1 MMTDETPKPK
11 SDKKGRNSHILVQ
24 TNVPH
29 QTRAY
34 PPTLTAA
41 VNQRISL
48 DELARYIVGYLK
60 QKGIVITR
68 RSLLVKRIGPTID
81 EADNASVSKSPTHGR
96 YFTRIGLDLFMYLDE
111 SQESLGRDLLIEESS
126 LFGPMSAW
134 SVSRRMAIFRVDD
147 ETSLNR
153 VEETLTGRGFEKIDA
168 SRDALEKGFKTGDT
182 SPLINMRTGRSKI

>member
-1 MMTDETPKPK
+1 MAV
-11 SDKKGRNSHILVQ
+11 KGFHGCLSVARA
-24 TNVPH
+24 
-29 QTRAY
+29 RAY

-68 RSLLVKRIGPTID
+68 RSLLVKRIVPTID
-81 EADNASVSKSPTHGR
+81 EVDNASVSKSPPHGR
-96 YFTRIGLDLFMYLDE
+96 YFTRIGLDFFMYLDE
-111 SQESLGRDLLIEESS
+111 RQESLGRDLLIEESS

-153 VEETLTGRGFEKIDA
+153 VEETLTGRGFEKIQA